1 MCIRDRSW
9 AVRENCSTMLGYL
22 EREDTELA
30 FKLLPA
36 CSPENWHFSEEFQAA
51 VAAVGGLSLVHILGP
66 AAIRRLERG
75 VYLGVQGLLQLQ

>member
-1 MCIRDRSW
+1 
-9 AVRENCSTMLGYL
+9 MLGYL

-51 VAAVGGLSLVHILGP
+51 VAAVGGRITSKDLDETAGVWLTIPLGG
-66 AAIRRLERG
+66 EDCG
-75 VYLGVQGLLQLQ
+75 